1 MKKTLIITGCMT
13 AAVVLLVSCGGPR
26 RDPGHAYMPDMAY
39 SNAYE
44 TYAPAEER
52 LKHSEASSQPH
63 FNGSP
68 VPGTVARGELAA
80 YRLKNDTTGYAQS
93 VAIHNPLDPATIDMK
108 EAERL
113 YLVNC
118 GVCHGAALDGNGPLY
133 DNGEGPYQAA
143 PKNLMGEDMKAQP
156 EGQTFHVI
164 TYGKNAM
171 GSYASQLTSKQRWMV
186 VAYVKSKQHGGAS
199 NRVVADTTKA
209 TGAGPDS
216 TAAGAAKAK

>member
-26 RDPGHAYMPDMAY
+26 RDPGHAYMPDMTY
-39 SNAYE
+39 SRAYE

-52 LKHSEASSQPH
+52 LKNSEASSQPQ
-63 FNGSP
+63 FNGQP
-68 VPGTVARGELAA
+68 VAGTVARGELAA
-80 YRLKNDTTGYAQS
+80 YRLKNDTSGYAQS
-93 VAIHNPLDPATIDMK
+93 VSVHSPLDLATIDMK

-133 DNGEGPYQAA
+133 NNGNGPFLAA

-156 EGQTFHVI
+156 EGQTFHVV
-164 TYGKNAM
+164 TFGKGAM

-186 VAYVKSKQHGGAS
+186 VAYVKSKQHGGAAPAATS
-199 NRVVADTTKA
+199 DSTGTKPA
-209 TGAGPDS
+209 GADS
-216 TAAGAAKAK
+216 TATAKAK